1 MRGKDCYKKVLG
13 TAPRDVEGRVTYR
26 WNGDKP
32 NTMSD
37 AETYLDEKI
46 HSSGPV
52 SGLDNVEGDLDRD
65 EVYSPREQ
73 RKILHKI
80 DRRLVTGLG
89 LLMCVS
95 LVDRTN
101 LGNAMIAG

>member
-1 MRGKDCYKKVLG
+1 
-13 TAPRDVEGRVTYR
+13 
-26 WNGDKP
+26 
-32 NTMSD
+32 MSD

-46 HSSGPV
+46 HSSGAL
-52 SGLDNVEGDLDRD
+52 SGPNCLEDDLDRD

-73 RKILHKI
+73 KKILHKI

>member
-1 MRGKDCYKKVLG
+1 
-13 TAPRDVEGRVTYR
+13 
-26 WNGDKP
+26 
-32 NTMSD
+32 MSD
-37 AETYLDEKI
+37 VETYLHEKI
-46 HSSGPV
+46 NSSGAASDPD
-52 SGLDNVEGDLDRD
+52 SVEDDLDRD
-65 EVYSPREQ
+65 EVYSSKEQ